1 MADFYVSW
9 DDYHRDIEKLAVQIY
24 ESGWDFNQIVCL
36 AKGGLRVGDTL
47 CRVFDTPLAILST
60 SSYGGSDGRTRGNI
74 TFSRDLSMTTVG
86 LGNRVLVVD
95 DLVDSG
101 HSMERSL
108 VWLKSKYGFYIE
120 EMRTAVLWYKAVSFF
135 KPDYYVEFL
144 PDNPWIHQPFERYE
158 RMTPEDLVAS
168 YANPIEAGDA

>member
-9 DDYHRDIEKLAVQIY
+9 DDYHRDIEKLAIQIY
-24 ESGWDFNQIVCL
+24 ESGWEFNQIVCL

-47 CRVFDTPLAILST
+47 CRLFDVPLAILST
-60 SSYGGSDGRTRGNI
+60 ASYGGSDGRTRGHI
-74 TFSRDLSMTTVG
+74 TFSRDLSMTTAG

-101 HSMERSL
+101 HSLDRSL
-108 VWLKSKYGFYIE
+108 AWL
-120 EMRTAVLWYKAVSFF
+120 MRTAVLWYKAVSFV
-135 KPDYYVEFL
+135 KPDYYVEYL

-158 RMTPEDLVAS
+158 MITPEDLAAN
-168 YANPIEAGDA
+168 YATPTESA

>member
-120 EMRTAVLWYKAVSFF
+120 EMRTAVLWCKAISFF